1 MSNDNVIGADEMQVW
16 RADRVTRK
24 FLEFV
29 TSKRE
34 YVLNGLE
41 RGEFLNMENPYV
53 THANIAMVARLVPL
67 LRPRLLASILIPPA
81 SVWPAWMV

>member
-53 THANIAMVARLVPL
+53 THANIAKAWGRVEGLNAIIEMMQENNGE
-67 LRPRLLASILIPPA
+67 RPNQDG
-81 SVWPAWMV
+81 